1 MYTRLPMATDRFSSA
16 LNMCPLATQIVQT
29 KRCKC
34 TNYNI
39 KNECGSRAVYTFFL
53 LYQYNIRCRG
63 GSRISGHEWV
73 TWVENWRD
81 ATETGWYPCTPGG
94 QHIAG
99 NCCEMII
106 NTNTP
111 PPFPKFTFK
120 EYILQGILTTVS
132 CQKYSRKMADVNN
145 YFFLVRWQ
153 FFRLSTHL
161 CLHRKNYT
169 VNIFSRQFYYV
180 IDLGCIKIIGT
191 ISN

>member
-1 MYTRLPMATDRFSSA
+1 MIDLY
-16 LNMCPLATQIVQT
+16 MCPLATQIVQT

-53 LYQYNIRCRG
+53 LYQHNIRWYG
-63 GSRISGHEWV
+63 V

-81 ATETGWYPCTPGG
+81 ATDTGWYPCTPGG

-111 PPFPKFTFK
+111 PLSPNLLYTPTWSKNSANSQCK
-120 EYILQGILTTVS
+120 AWIGK
-132 CQKYSRKMADVNN
+132 KYHG
-145 YFFLVRWQ
+145 Y
-153 FFRLSTHL
+153 
-161 CLHRKNYT
+161 
-169 VNIFSRQFYYV
+169 
-180 IDLGCIKIIGT
+180 
-191 ISN
+191 